1 MKTCKFCDHFSR
13 TERDEEVCTK
23 FLLYV
28 GEDKIE
34 SPCKGFEMTMSPKK
48 AVIVFALVIVFLFL
62 ILSQL

>member
-1 MKTCKFCDHFSR
+1 MKKCKFCDHFSR
-13 TERDEEVCTK
+13 TERGEEVCTK

-28 GEDKIE
+28 EEDEIE

-48 AVIVFALVIVFLFL
+48 AAIVSVLVIVFLFL